1 MNQKNDVLQR
11 GRIVRAAK
19 ETRKTKLPLI
29 GNIRVGMK
37 NEKGLPVSLDHFI
50 ATGDYASYFLT
61 EFGEKPTKVQII
73 FLSDE
78 NVQSCLE
85 EWDGRDP
92 KGKRAGYGNGETFS
106 IYDEE
111 FEGYVEM
118 ENQET
123 IKKLTKEKK
132 ITWKVLLT
140 LHFVIPK
147 IKGVFGLWRFQTR
160 GDKTSIASIVSTFD
174 EIKNNIGTIVN
185 IPFDLIVKKVKSQTP
200 GSIKVFPVVSL
211 VPNLSTDN
219 IELVRKYLECGMD
232 FSRLGVLTAEK
243 IKQLDETSPTDKLVL
258 RNPQ

>member
-1 MNQKNDVLQR
+1 MTGNNKTAKH

-29 GNIRVGMK
+29 GNLRVGMK
-37 NEKGLPVSLDHFI
+37 NEKGYPISLDHFI
-50 ATGDYASYFLT
+50 ATGDYASYFQK

-92 KGKRAGYGNGETFS
+92 KGKRAGYGDGETFH
-106 IYDEE
+106 IYDEQ
-111 FEGYVEM
+111 FESYIEM
-118 ENQET
+118 QNKDSIEKQ
-123 IKKLTKEKK
+123 TKDKK
-132 ITWKVLLT
+132 ITWKILLT

-160 GDKTSIASIVSTFD
+160 GNKSSIATIVSTFD
-174 EIKNNIGTIVN
+174 EIKNNVGTIVN

-211 VPNLSTDN
+211 VPNLSTNNLD
-219 IELVRKYLECGMD
+219 IVRNYLESGMD
-232 FSRLGVLTAEK
+232 FKRIGMLTEEK
-243 IKQLDETSPTDKLVL
+243 IRQLDEKNPKLEL
-258 RNPQ
+258 KNPK